1 MSRQAEAARLRER
14 VAELESMLGE
24 CYVLSVADT
33 DGDPPERRW
42 EDAVRAVGKLRRDY
56 DDCLDKLPDEPKRD
70 EAGLREAATFVE
82 ALGPIIDLLD
92 LDGFDGE
99 AECLRDLRTALTAH
113 PAPSEPEGDA
123 LRDALLELHD
133 TVWKDECSATYCA
146 CQAGGMVYLAA
157 KKVDALKAEPEAPAA
172 PPQIPT
178 EMQLQ
183 AARNE
188 GYQRAIEEHHLQ
200 APAAPKEPPSY
211 PLCRPRCVRCGRE
224 ITRPQTYLQA
234 ALGCPVCLPAQRRP

>member
-24 CYVLSVADT
+24 CYVLSGADT

-146 CQAGGMVYLAA
+146 CQDEQGEPTCDFLGNAGEPF
-157 KKVDALKAEPEAPAA
+157 DIEAL
-172 PPQIPT
+172 QV
-178 EMQLQ
+178 
-183 AARNE
+183 
-188 GYQRAIEEHHLQ
+188 IE
-200 APAAPKEPPSY
+200 
-211 PLCRPRCVRCGRE
+211 
-224 ITRPQTYLQA
+224 
-234 ALGCPVCLPAQRRP
+234 LPAPEPSWVAMFAAAQGAKIGQDGESTKAVAQSRPVATRQRRVIELD